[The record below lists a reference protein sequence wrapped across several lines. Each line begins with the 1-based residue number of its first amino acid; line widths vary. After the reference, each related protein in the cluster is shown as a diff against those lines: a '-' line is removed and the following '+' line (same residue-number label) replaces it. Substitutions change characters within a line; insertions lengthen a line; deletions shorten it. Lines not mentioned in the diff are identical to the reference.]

1 MYNKRVERGTAMK
14 SLITV
19 LKNELKIPTSET
31 LVLSVSGGVDSMV
44 MLHQLKDAPYRV
56 VVVHFNH
63 LKRDQ
68 SMIEK
73 DLVEKTCK
81 ARNISFHYYTIKVKD
96 GNFHHQAHV
105 LRAHYLNEVA
115 KMYNTRYILTAHHLD
130 DLAET
135 ILMKWTRGSNL
146 LGYAGMQQIHESE
159 SFTYVKPLLYTSKR
173 DIMLYAQTEH
183 VEYMDDESNEENA
196 YLRNRYRH
204 AVIPILKQE
213 SDTFLEQIKQYHLQV
228 SQAFFHLR
236 NLTKQHVIDQ
246 KIPLKDF
253 MTWDDAQ
260 QDDAIAYVI
269 EYYDLN
275 MTYDIVQ
282 KVKRMLMSSK
292 PNVIYRLNRN
302 HVFIKAY
309 QDAFIKP
316 LTDKDH
322 SRFLIREGSTPIGNV
337 AIFTLLTKTNANTE
351 EFTKLCYNKLAFPLI
366 LRHRQE
372 GDQLAY
378 PYGHKK
384 LKKLFIDEKV
394 PMETREQLWVLTDG
408 QGTILW
414 VQNHYLNQVLGQEQ
428 TLYFHLKEVKKHA
441 SRY

>member
-1 MYNKRVERGTAMK
+1 MK

-19 LKNELKIPTSET
+19 LKNELKIPTSQT

-44 MLHQLKDAPYRV
+44 MLHQLKDSPYRV

-68 SMIEK
+68 SLIEK
-73 DLVEKTCK
+73 DLVETTCK
-81 ARNISFHYYTIKVKD
+81 TLNIPFHYYTIKVKD

-105 LRAHYLNEVA
+105 LRTHYLNEVA

-146 LGYAGMQQIHESE
+146 LGYAGMQQVYDSE

-173 DIMLYAQTEH
+173 DITLYAQAEQ
-183 VEYMDDESNEENA
+183 VAYMDDESNEENA

-213 SDTFLEQIKQYHLQV
+213 SDTFLDQIKQYHFQI

-236 NLTKQHVIDQ
+236 NQTKRHIMDQ
-246 KIPLKDF
+246 KIPLTDF
-253 MTWDDAQ
+253 ATWDDAL
-260 QDDAIAYVI
+260 QDDAIAFVI

-275 MTYDIVQ
+275 ITYDIVQ
-282 KVKRMLMSSK
+282 KIKRMLLSSK
-292 PNVIYRLNRN
+292 PNAVYRLNRN

-309 QDAFIKP
+309 KDAFIKP

-322 SRFLIREGSTPIGNV
+322 SRFLIREGSTAIGNV
-337 AIFTLLTKTNANTE
+337 AIFTLLTKTSANNE

-408 QGTILW
+408 EGTILW
-414 VQNHYLNQVLGQEQ
+414 VQNHYLNQTLGQEQ
-428 TLYFHLKEVKKHA
+428 TLHFHLKEVKKHA